1 MTLVVAP
8 CSYDAA
14 KYAVLNW
21 HYSRTMPKGALVKYG
36 VWEDSKYVGAVVFGR
51 GARDYGGTYGID
63 LTECAE
69 LVRIALRSH
78 RSAVTEIVAK
88 AMRLLKASNPEL
100 RLLIS
105 FADPEQGHVGGIY
118 QAGNWIYA
126 GTSLESD
133 EWLINGRRT
142 HGRQVSH
149 IMKRLPS
156 SDGSRLERLRAH
168 VDPNAQ
174 RIKGSAKYRYLYP
187 LDRAM
192 RRQVQALSLPYPSA
206 DEGSTVSRDAS
217 RVEGQVRP
225 LPSAPKESRDDG

>member
-1 MTLVVAP
+1 VSLVVAP
-8 CSYDAA
+8 CSHDAA

-21 HYSRTMPKGALVKYG
+21 HYSRTMPRGALVKYG
-36 VWEDSKYVGAVVFGR
+36 VWEDSKYVGVVVFGR
-51 GARDYGGTYGID
+51 GARDYGGTYGLD

-69 LVRIALRSH
+69 LVRVALRSH

-88 AMRLLKASNPEL
+88 SMRLLKAANPEL

-133 EWLINGRRT
+133 EWIINGRRT

-149 IMKRLPS
+149 IIKRLPP
-156 SDGSRLERLRAH
+156 SDGSRLERLRSH
-168 VDPNAQ
+168 VDPDAQ
-174 RIKGSAKYRYLYP
+174 RVKSSSKYRYLYP

-192 RRQVQALSLPYPSA
+192 RRQVQRLALPYPSA
-206 DEGSTVSRDAS
+206 DEGSTVSRDTS
-217 RVEGQVRP
+217 GDEVQVRP
-225 LPSAPKESRDDG
+225 LPSAPERPTDA